1 MCLGSSLVGVVDL
14 DRKSCCCWLL
24 HQQSLV
30 LEQSRRLEWYR
41 QTGHFFNHVVVLV
54 HNFGLGNQQV
64 VKPSLAHLVD
74 DFVFNL
80 LVIVDKAEVPH
91 TGEGASFNKMLV
103 CALTNTE
110 SVESCVVIDSAVLLD
125 KLDNSTVVV
134 NCTIGQQVNVGFHG
148 IRFRQVDLSENVN
161 KGIVNFCAP
170 EICFKLSY
178 LL

>member
-1 MCLGSSLVGVVDL
+1 
-14 DRKSCCCWLL
+14 
-24 HQQSLV
+24 
-30 LEQSRRLEWYR
+30 
-41 QTGHFFNHVVVLV
+41 
-54 HNFGLGNQQV
+54 
-64 VKPSLAHLVD
+64 LVD

-91 TGEGASFNKMLV
+91 TGECASFDKMLV

-110 SVESCVVIDSAVLLD
+110 GVESCVVVDSAVLHD
-125 KLDNSTVVV
+125 KLNNSTVVV
-134 NCTIGQQVNVGFHG
+134 DFTIGQQVNVGFQG
-148 IRFRQVDLSENVN
+148 IRFIQVNLRENVN